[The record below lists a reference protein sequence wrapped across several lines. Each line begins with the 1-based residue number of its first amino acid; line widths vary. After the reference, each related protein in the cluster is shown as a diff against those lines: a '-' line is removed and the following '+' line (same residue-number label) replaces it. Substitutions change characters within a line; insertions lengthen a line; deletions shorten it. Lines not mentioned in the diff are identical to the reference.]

1 MSRVNAA
8 ARIAPTKCSEHAI
21 ANELAQK
28 FEWISLALGRVEEMS
43 RASHPVRGA
52 AGQRTERERARERE
66 RDERERPLFMLA
78 HSLARSFSLS
88 LARARALPLSVWL
101 SVSLSS
107 LPPSLPPSLPHPSL
121 PAPDTRTNLP
131 VLAVYVRER
140 RFTCPWVCD
149 GKHETDETH
158 LACSALV
165 DTQKHRQ

>member
-1 MSRVNAA
+1 VVALKRCHVL
-8 ARIAPTKCSEHAI
+8 AI
-21 ANELAQK
+21 PYVVLLGSAQ
-28 FEWISLALGRVEEMS
+28 
-43 RASHPVRGA
+43 
-52 AGQRTERERARERE
+52 RESARARERE
-66 RDERERPLFMLA
+66 MREKDHYLCSLTRSLA
-78 HSLARSFSLS
+78 HSLSLS
-88 LARARALPLSVWL
+88 RARALPLSVWL
-101 SVSLSS
+101 SVSLS